1 MHGVQQQEV
10 EGCGGEEG
18 SALLP
23 PAGHG
28 ATPMSYRAPP
38 GGLAGLVWLT
48 ERVLIETED
57 GLFRIRA
64 RSKYGI
70 QTDGS
75 YSYLS

>member
-1 MHGVQQQEV
+1 MLKAGRVGVCCQHRLSCRARDV
-10 EGCGGEEG
+10 ERHAGG
-18 SALLP
+18 
-23 PAGHG
+23 AGIEL
-28 ATPMSYRAPP
+28 P
-38 GGLAGLVWLT
+38 GGNNGRVRVT